1 MQTYRTHY
9 EGILQQ
15 LIEKQIEEA
24 KDTLAAGFVPDF
36 AAYREVTG
44 IIRGLQIA
52 LTEMA
57 EADRICQ
64 ERS

>member
-1 MQTYRTHY
+1 MQTYRSHY

-24 KDTLAAGFVPDF
+24 TNTLAAGFVPDF

-44 IIRGLQIA
+44 VIKGLRMA
-52 LTEMA
+52 LEEMA